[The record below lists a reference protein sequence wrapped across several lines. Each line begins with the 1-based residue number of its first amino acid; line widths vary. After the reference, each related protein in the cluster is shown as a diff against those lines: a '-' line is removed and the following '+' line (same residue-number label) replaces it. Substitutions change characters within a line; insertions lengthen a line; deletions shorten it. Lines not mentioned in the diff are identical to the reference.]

1 VGVSARKRWLRNFD
15 DQVLPASPGSRRVA
29 AAAGCL
35 TLVVLLALLVWF
47 IATHTQTF
55 DNPPIYGR

>member
-1 VGVSARKRWLRNFD
+1 MKVHHPDDRSLSPDPARRRAGA
-15 DQVLPASPGSRRVA
+15 VL
-29 AAAGCL
+29 GCV

-55 DNPPIYGR
+55 ENPVKFGT

>member
-1 VGVSARKRWLRNFD
+1 MKFSRSD
-15 DQVLPASPGSRRVA
+15 DRSLPADPARRRAGAVL
-29 AAAGCL
+29 GCL

-55 DNPPIYGR
+55 QNPSTYGTESP